1 MHPYLTY
8 RKRKTPYPYWN
19 LNEHTGGKVSTTKA
33 KEYGSAR
40 RSLARVLNS
49 RRAYRREGFSAS
61 EILVFLVPLL
71 VFLVIL
77 YATLLW
83 TIYVSFTN
91 WATSAAN
98 YNLTGFKWYQLLA
111 EDNRFWIDVQNNL
124 KWLIIG
130 VVPTLVLA
138 IFLAYL
144 LELVPFRGVEAYV
157 RTLILYPVAMSFVV
171 TGTVWSWMY
180 QPEKGVFNTILAS
193 LGIHSPFSYTND
205 PKTAT
210 YWLILIFIWQYLG
223 FAVIIIQSSFRTTEL
238 QDMVESATVDG
249 ASKLRILISVIIPNI
264 RSGILVLV
272 SLLLI
277 NSLKVFDIVWIVTR
291 GGPGISTDVL
301 ATNMIVTAYDQ
312 RLASAGA
319 AIGVIIFLI
328 AFILV
333 IPYTIYALKK
343 WFE

>member
-1 MHPYLTY
+1 MIATKAEHA
-8 RKRKTPYPYWN
+8 RKRR
-19 LNEHTGGKVSTTKA
+19 GK
-33 KEYGSAR
+33 R
-40 RSLARVLNS
+40 LPI
-49 RRAYRREGFSAS
+49 S
-61 EILVFLVPLL
+61 EFLVFTFPLL
-71 VFLVIL
+71 VFLLIL
-77 YATLLW
+77 YGALLW
-83 TIYVSFTN
+83 NIYVSTTN
-91 WATSAAN
+91 WVSTAPN
-98 YNLTGFKWYQLLA
+98 YTFSGLKWYQYLFRQG
-111 EDNRFWIDVQNNL
+111 RFWVDVQNNL
-124 KWLIIG
+124 KWLILG
-130 VVPTLVLA
+130 VVPTTALA

-144 LELVPFRGVEAYV
+144 LELAPIRGLESYV

-171 TGTVWSWMY
+171 TGTIWSWMY
-180 QPEKGVFNTILAS
+180 QPERGVFNTILQS
-193 LGIHSPFSYTND
+193 IGIHSPLTYTNN
-205 PKTAT
+205 PSQAT

-238 QDMVESATVDG
+238 QEMVEAATVDG
-249 ASKLRILISVIIPNI
+249 ASKLRILFSVIIPNI
-264 RSGILVLV
+264 RAGILVLV

-291 GGPGISTDVL
+291 NGPGIATDVL

-312 RLASAGA
+312 RLFSAGA